1 MKKIKKS
8 QEEIKDIK
16 NWFKENL
23 VVCKK
28 LTENKVKTTKK
39 KPFKKTQKKQ
49 TNTNNNRQTESGLE
63 ASKRFGYYLWEYRAT
78 LCRITQKV

>member
-8 QEEIKDIK
+8 QEEIKDVK

-39 KPFKKTQKKQ
+39 KPFKKTQKK
-49 TNTNNNRQTESGLE
+49 
-63 ASKRFGYYLWEYRAT
+63 
-78 LCRITQKV
+78 

>member
-39 KPFKKTQKKQ
+39 TIQE
-49 TNTNNNRQTESGLE
+49 NTEEIN
-63 ASKRFGYYLWEYRAT
+63 EY
-78 LCRITQKV
+78 